1 MNALAIGA
9 GVAALLAGCTAATT
23 GDSEP
28 PARAVNLAA
37 SMLATPALARSPA
50 VIEPEAH
57 RLQVLIAEVVQR
69 DGKPALER
77 HGIRVDAEYFYPA
90 STIKLAAAVVAC
102 QELERIEADRLEHAH
117 DSGVEAEPDPHRGL
131 RAPMEFIPAFAGE
144 TAEAQDPTNL
154 EGGTITVGHEIRKLF
169 IVSSNTAYNRLYDL
183 AGQEPLNHAMWAAGL
198 ESTRLSHR
206 LSIARTIEQNR
217 ITRAVTLAT
226 ASGTV
231 EVPERRSTLD
241 LTVRDVP
248 GLEVGD
254 RHMSR
259 GEMIDQ
265 PMDFSTKNRIS
276 LVDLQ
281 DMLVKVAR
289 PDIEL
294 GTPGFGLH
302 PAHREHMLD
311 AMREYPRESANPVY
325 DPAKY
330 PDDWVKFLLP
340 GLDRVAPRGTFT
352 IYNKV
357 GLAYGFMIENAYVV
371 HEPTGRSLFV
381 TATVYANPNGTLND
395 NTYGYDDTS
404 LPFFADLGEAIGR
417 HLHGE

>member
-1 MNALAIGA
+1 MARMNPLSIGV
-9 GVAALLAGCTAATT
+9 GVVALLTGCTATATSDT
-23 GDSEP
+23 ESP
-28 PARAVNLAA
+28 VQTVNLAV
-37 SMLATPALARSPA
+37 SMLGTPALARSPA
-50 VIEPEAH
+50 VVEPEAH
-57 RLQVLIAEVVQR
+57 RLQVLIAEVVER
-69 DGKPALER
+69 DGMPTLER
-77 HGIRVDAEYFYPA
+77 HGFRIDAEYFYPA
-90 STIKLAAAVVAC
+90 STIKLAAAIAAC
-102 QELERIEADRLEHAH
+102 QSLDSLAKTQSTPIDLDTPIEFL
-117 DSGVEAEPDPHRGL
+117 
-131 RAPMEFIPAFAGE
+131 PAFEDQVREAG
-144 TAEAQDPTNL
+144 DPTNL
-154 EGGTITVGHEIRKLF
+154 EGGTITVGHELRKLF

-183 AGQEPLNHAMWAAGL
+183 VGQEPLNRAMWDAGL
-198 ESTRLSHR
+198 ASTRLSHR
-206 LSIARTIEQNR
+206 LSIARTIAQNR
-217 ITRAVTLAT
+217 ITRAVAIDT
-226 ASGTV
+226 ASGAI
-231 EVPERRSTLD
+231 EVPERTSTLD

-254 RHMSR
+254 RHVRR

-265 PMDFSTKNRIS
+265 PMDFSTKNHIS

-281 DMLVKVAR
+281 DMLVKVTR
-289 PDIEL
+289 PEIDL
-294 GTPGFGLH
+294 GTPGFVLQQI
-302 PAHREHMLD
+302 HREHMLA
-311 AMREYPRESANPVY
+311 AMREYPRSSANPLY

-417 HLHGE
+417 HLHEE